1 MATVVAG
8 FLSPWPLGWISAT
21 PRPLGVDRGHPQ
33 WPDLCIFFF
42 FLFSFFFFLLVLW
55 FAGERDMATEGGRI
69 SPPGRWG
76 GSRPP
81 PGRWEWIAAT
91 PSGRIYVFFFFPLLV
106 RWFAGERDMATE
118 GGQISPPGRWGGSR
132 PPPVA
137 GSIFFF
143 FLVRWKCRWRWAV
156 GGDAISRRWAVDFF
170 VCLIC

>member
-42 FLFSFFFFLLVLW
+42 LVRW

-81 PGRWEWIAAT
+81 P
-91 PSGRIYVFFFFPLLV
+91 
-106 RWFAGERDMATE
+106 
-118 GGQISPPGRWGGSR
+118 
-132 PPPVA
+132 VA

-143 FLVRWKCRWRWAV
+143 FFGSPKMSPEVGSWWR
-156 GGDAISRRWAVDFF
+156 R
-170 VCLIC
+170 C

>member
-42 FLFSFFFFLLVLW
+42 FFFLVRW
-55 FAGERDMATEGGRI
+55 FARERDMATEGGRI

-81 PGRWEWIAAT
+81 P
-91 PSGRIYVFFFFPLLV
+91 
-106 RWFAGERDMATE
+106 
-118 GGQISPPGRWGGSR
+118 
-132 PPPVA
+132 VA
-137 GSIFFF
+137 RSIFFF
-143 FLVRWKCRWRWAV
+143 FLVHRKCRRRWAV
-156 GGDAISRRWAVDFF
+156 GGGAISRRWAVDFF
-170 VCLIC
+170 DCLIC

>member
-33 WPDLCIFFF
+33 WPDLCIIFF
-42 FLFSFFFFLLVLW
+42 FLVRW

-81 PGRWEWIAAT
+81 P
-91 PSGRIYVFFFFPLLV
+91 
-106 RWFAGERDMATE
+106 
-118 GGQISPPGRWGGSR
+118 
-132 PPPVA
+132 VA

-143 FLVRWKCRWRWAV
+143 FFFWFAGNVAGVGRLV
-156 GGDAISRRWAVDFF
+156 GGAVSRRWAVDFF
-170 VCLIC
+170 GCLIC